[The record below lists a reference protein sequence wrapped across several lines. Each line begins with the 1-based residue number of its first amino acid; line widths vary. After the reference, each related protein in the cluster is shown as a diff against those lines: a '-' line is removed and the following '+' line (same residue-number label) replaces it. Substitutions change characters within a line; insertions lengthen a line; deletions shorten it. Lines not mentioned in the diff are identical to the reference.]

1 MERLNK
7 YTSSKRTQ
15 EREFSLYWLT
25 AFGIQSVVD
34 LKPSEV
40 LLPLVEQHVRGE
52 KSLNEIK
59 QELYDY
65 YHELHIK
72 HNSHHIHRDEEA
84 DKVSIRILDYFLNG
98 HFDLTIKAFCDAHYH
113 LFHGIYHNSGNL
125 RSNPASK
132 KEWVLGN
139 TTVLYPKPES
149 IKPRLDYVLSLE
161 RSIDYSKMSS
171 AHTLRHL
178 SHFISD
184 MFMVYAFPFANS
196 RAVFVYTLKYLLS
209 MGYHLQN
216 DTFAKEAWYFRNAII
231 RASYAN
237 MHQGIFPTTQYMLM
251 FLGNLLLNE
260 ENELRNHRMVIRGE

>member
-7 YTSSKRTQ
+7 YTNSKRTQ

-52 KSLNEIK
+52 KSLDKIK

-98 HFDLTIKAFCDAHYH
+98 HFDLTIEAFCDAHYH

-125 RSNPASK
+125 RSNP
-132 KEWVLGN
+132 
-139 TTVLYPKPES
+139 
-149 IKPRLDYVLSLE
+149 RLDYVLALE

-171 AHTLRHL
+171 AHKLRHL

-196 RAVFVYTLKYLLS
+196 RAVFVYTLKYLFT

-216 DTFAKEAWYFRNAII
+216 DTFAKEAWYFRNAIL

-237 MHQGIFPTTQYMLM
+237 MHQGIFPTTQYMVM
-251 FLGNLLLNE
+251 FLGNLLLSKIVKISKLATLTTTDN
-260 ENELRNHRMVIRGE
+260 